1 MDYLVLPEHCGQIV
15 NVICGDRVTAADCG
29 DRSVVGEP
37 RKVCVDAGEIAVC
50 TRGSERPTAGVGQ
63 AELEAMGK
71 DRQRYSVDYLASVIT
86 TTGERRGVAASP
98 GRIARGNVWRLH
110 ELLLRGGG
118 SPPPG

>member
-1 MDYLVLPEHCGQIV
+1 MLPEHRGRIA
-15 NVICGDRVTAADCG
+15 NVICGDRATAADCG

-37 RKVCVDAGEIAVC
+37 RKVVDAAEIAVC
-50 TRGSERPTAGVGQ
+50 TRAASVLPAVGQ
-63 AELEAMGK
+63 AELEPMGK
-71 DRQRYSVDYLASVIT
+71 DRKEYSVNYLASVAT